1 MQTSFR
7 ITWSTE
13 TLTSWALCR
22 CIWNLTDVH
31 LKRIQPICMFSGMW
45 KKVNNWGGILDDR
58 NFNVRM
64 QDKNTLTRG
73 GFIILTVRMKDS
85 VKLAIG
91 WGIKNRKF
99 QVMYSMLN
107 GESSATITRWKMF
120 KLGQDS
126 GLNQINS
133 GAMFWLVKSMLD
145 RLWL

>member
-1 MQTSFR
+1 M
-7 ITWSTE
+7 
-13 TLTSWALCR
+13 
-22 CIWNLTDVH
+22 
-31 LKRIQPICMFSGMW
+31 
-45 KKVNNWGGILDDR
+45 DDR
-58 NFNVRM
+58 HFNVRM

-120 KLGQDS
+120 
-126 GLNQINS
+126 
-133 GAMFWLVKSMLD
+133 
-145 RLWL
+145 